1 MREFSVPAVAEVPV
15 KGNLTDIIRTNA
27 AEAPDTAVLSRKTGG
42 RWTDV
47 TSRQFK
53 AEVYTA
59 AKGLIASGVN
69 PGDRV
74 GLMSRT
80 RYEWCLMDFAIWSA
94 GAVTVPIYET
104 SSAEQVEWILSDSGA
119 TACIVETAAHEQMIG
134 EIRGGLPDL
143 AHVWRMDEGDTPAVE
158 AALAAAGAE
167 LDDSAVDE
175 RCAGLTGDSTAT
187 LIYTSGTTGRP
198 KGCVLTHRN
207 FFGASTNLI
216 EQLHE
221 LFEVEDPSC
230 LLFLPL
236 AHVLGREL
244 HVICMQARVR
254 TGHCPDIRQLT
265 TELAEFKPTFVLAV
279 PRVFE
284 KVYNTATA
292 KAEADG
298 KGKIFRKAVDTAI
311 AYSEALDAKGPGFGL
326 RVKHAMF
333 DKLVYAKLRAALG
346 GRCKFS
352 VSGGAPLGTRLGH
365 FYRGIGLTILE
376 GYGLTESTAATTLN
390 PPNAVRVGTVGRPI
404 PDSAVRIAEDGE
416 ILLKGVNIFQG
427 YWHNDAATEDAFEDG
442 WFRTGDLGELSD
454 EGYLSVTGRKKEILV
469 TAGGKNV
476 APAVIEDRIR
486 AHPLISEC
494 MVVGDARPFVAA
506 LVTIDPETFPRWKET
521 HGKPAD
527 ATVAELVDDADL
539 IAAVQEAID
548 DGNKAVSRAEG
559 VKKFRILTINFTEE
573 SGHLTPSM
581 KLKRGMVMKD
591 FAADVENIYAPAQAK
606 AATT

>member
-1 MREFSVPAVAEVPV
+1 MREFSVPAVAEVPAA
-15 KGNLTDIIRTNA
+15 GNLTDIIRTNA
-27 AEAPDTAVLSRKTGG
+27 TEAPDTPVLSRKVGG

-47 TSRQFK
+47 SSVQFK
-53 AEVYTA
+53 AEVYAA
-59 AKGLIASGVN
+59 AKGLIASGIG

-80 RYEWCLMDFAIWSA
+80 RYEWCLLDFAIWSA

-104 SSAEQVEWILSDSGA
+104 SSAEQVSWILADSGA
-119 TACIVETAAHEQMIG
+119 KACIVESAGHEAMVAG
-134 EIRGGLPDL
+134 IRGNLPEL
-143 AHVWRMDEGDTPAVE
+143 AHVWRMDEGDTPGVE
-158 AALAAAGAE
+158 AALAEAGAG
-167 LDDSAVDE
+167 LGDDAVDA
-175 RCAGLTGDSTAT
+175 RCAELTGESTAT

-207 FFGASTNLI
+207 FYGASTNLI
-216 EQLHE
+216 EQLE
-221 LFEVEDPSC
+221 DLFSVENPSC

-254 TGHCPDIRQLT
+254 TGHCPDIKQLT
-265 TELAEFKPTFVLAV
+265 GELAEFKPTFVLAV

-284 KVYNTATA
+284 KVYNSATA

-298 KGKIFRKAVDTAI
+298 KGKIFKKAADTAI
-311 AYSEALDAKGPGFGL
+311 AYSEALDAGGPGFGL

-333 DKLVYAKLRAALG
+333 DKLVYGKLRAALG
-346 GRCKFS
+346 GRCKYS

-390 PPNAVRVGTVGRPI
+390 PPNAVRIGSVGRPI
-404 PDSAVRIAEDGE
+404 PSSAVRIADDGE
-416 ILLKGVNIFQG
+416 ILLKGVNIFSG
-427 YWHNDAATEDAFEDG
+427 YWHNDVATEEAFEDG

-486 AHPLISEC
+486 AHSLISEC

-506 LVTIDPETFPRWKET
+506 LVTIDPETFPRWKELN
-521 HGKPAD
+521 GKPAD
-527 ATVAELVDDADL
+527 AEVADLLDDADL
-539 IAAVQEAID
+539 LAAVQEAVD
-548 DGNKAVSRAEG
+548 EGNKAVSKAEG

-581 KLKRGMVMKD
+581 KLKRNLVLKD
-591 FAADVENIYAPAQAK
+591 FAADVETIYTK
-606 AATT
+606 